1 MLNWLKIS
9 ILTLAVFVTNVAFAT
24 TDHPSG
30 RSADAALLYMPD
42 SLSRS
47 YRHTEAVKR
56 LNIERDTARAREIWL
71 EIIAQDSTYSPAL
84 YNLSRTERGGR
95 ELEYAERA
103 YRADSNNRWYA
114 QNYATQLI
122 AARKYRESMPI
133 YRALLRLNP
142 RDIDAYHAL
151 AILYAS
157 GGMPYSAIAILD
169 SAEIRTGYNLYLAS
183 MKQRM
188 LLETRQY
195 DKAIKD
201 GKRIVEEFPYDS
213 EARTNLAYAY
223 EASGRDSLA
232 ERSYEEAFRIDTT
245 NIETLVALVDYYDRK
260 GDMERMFNYER
271 RIFRDDRVSIEEKIE
286 RLELYTSDMA
296 FYSQNFFNV
305 GSVIL
310 GLMADYPTNRKV
322 VDAYASHLLGAGEDM
337 AAVDLLRRHL
347 DDATTTASDYIGL
360 VQLENHLS
368 LSELAA
374 TDLAAGLARFP
385 ESRALPLYAAIV
397 ALESDEYDKAIG
409 LAKHCLKLST
419 NDIERS
425 ETWGFIGDIYHEIGE
440 DKRAFKA
447 YDKALKYNS
456 DNVSVLNN
464 YAYFLSLLDR
474 DLERALAMSARAIE
488 LERGNATYID
498 TYAWVL
504 HRLGRNEEAKV
515 AMRQALS
522 LSGQKESA
530 LLAHYGDILWALGEK
545 FMADTYWKKAV
556 DMGYDAEEMRLHQM
570 KLKEDEKR

>member
-1 MLNWLKIS
+1 MLNWLRIS

-42 SLSRS
+42 SLSRT

-71 EIIAQDSTYSPAL
+71 DIIAQDSSYSPAL
-84 YNLSRTERGGR
+84 YNLSRIERGGR

-103 YRADSNNRWYA
+103 YRADSNNCWYA

-188 LLETRQY
+188 LIETRQY
-195 DKAIKD
+195 DKAITD
-201 GKRIVEEFPYDS
+201 GQRIVEEFPYDS
-213 EARTNLAYAY
+213 EARTNLALAY
-223 EASGRDSLA
+223 EASGCDSLA

-260 GDMERMFNYER
+260 GDMKRMFDYER
-271 RIFRDDRVSIEEKIE
+271 RIFRDERVTIEEKID
-286 RLELYTSDMA
+286 RLEQYTSDMN
-296 FYSQNFFNV
+296 FYSKNYFNV

-310 GLMADYPTNRKV
+310 GLMTDYPDNRKV
-322 VDAYASHLLGAGEDM
+322 IDAYAAHLLGGGDVE
-337 AAVDLLRRHL
+337 AAIDLLRRHL
-347 DDATTTASDYIGL
+347 NDDSTTDIDYIELIKLESVVGRKEL
-360 VQLENHLS
+360 VE
-368 LSELAA
+368 E
-374 TDLAAGLARFP
+374 DLAAGMARFP
-385 ESRALPLYAAIV
+385 ESWMIYIYAAVIRLENDDAKGAIKYAKS
-397 ALESDEYDKAIG
+397 ALKHSSNDKEI
-409 LAKHCLKLST
+409 
-419 NDIERS
+419 S
-425 ETWGFIGDIYHEIGE
+425 ETWGFIGDVYHQVED

-447 YDKALKYNS
+447 YRKALRYDEN
-456 DNVSVLNN
+456 NVMVLNN
-464 YAYFLSLLDR
+464 YAYYLSLMDK
-474 DLERALAMSARAIE
+474 DLEHALAMSSRAIE

-556 DMGYDAEEMRLHQM
+556 EMGYDAEEMRLHQM

>member
-42 SLSRS
+42 SLSRT

-56 LNIERDTARAREIWL
+56 LNIERDTTRAREIWL
-71 EIIAQDSTYSPAL
+71 EIIAQDSAYSPAL
-84 YNLSRTERGGR
+84 YNLSRIERGGR

-188 LLETRQY
+188 LIETRQY
-195 DKAIKD
+195 DKAITD
-201 GKRIVEEFPYDS
+201 GQRIVEEFPYDS
-213 EARTNLAYAY
+213 EARTNLALAY
-223 EASGRDSLA
+223 EASGCDSLA

-260 GDMERMFNYER
+260 GDMKRMFDYER
-271 RIFRDDRVSIEEKIE
+271 RIFRDDRVTIEEKID
-286 RLELYTSDMA
+286 RLEQYTSDMN
-296 FYSQNFFNV
+296 FYSKNYFNV

-310 GLMADYPTNRKV
+310 GLMADYPDNRKV
-322 VDAYASHLLGAGEDM
+322 IDAYAAHLLGGGDVE
-337 AAVDLLRRHL
+337 AAIDLLRRHL
-347 DDATTTASDYIGL
+347 NDDSTTDIDYIELIKLESVVGRKEL
-360 VQLENHLS
+360 VE
-368 LSELAA
+368 E
-374 TDLAAGLARFP
+374 DLAAGMARFP
-385 ESRALPLYAAIV
+385 ESWMIYIYAAVIRLENNDAKGAIKYAKS
-397 ALESDEYDKAIG
+397 ALKHSSNDKEI
-409 LAKHCLKLST
+409 
-419 NDIERS
+419 S
-425 ETWGFIGDIYHEIGE
+425 ETWGFIGDVYHQVED

-447 YDKALKYNS
+447 YRKALRYDEN
-456 DNVSVLNN
+456 NVMVLNN
-464 YAYFLSLLDR
+464 YAYYLSLMDK
-474 DLERALAMSARAIE
+474 DLEHALAMSSRAIE

-556 DMGYDAEEMRLHQM
+556 EMGYDAEEMRLHQM

>member
-1 MLNWLKIS
+1 
-9 ILTLAVFVTNVAFAT
+9 
-24 TDHPSG
+24 
-30 RSADAALLYMPD
+30 
-42 SLSRS
+42 
-47 YRHTEAVKR
+47 
-56 LNIERDTARAREIWL
+56 
-71 EIIAQDSTYSPAL
+71 
-84 YNLSRTERGGR
+84 
-95 ELEYAERA
+95 LEYAERA

-188 LLETRQY
+188 LIETRQY
-195 DKAIKD
+195 DKAITD
-201 GKRIVEEFPYDS
+201 GQRIVEEFPYDS
-213 EARTNLAYAY
+213 EARTNLALAY
-223 EASGRDSLA
+223 EASGCDSLA

-260 GDMERMFNYER
+260 GDMKRMFDYER
-271 RIFRDDRVSIEEKIE
+271 RIFRDERVTIEEKID
-286 RLELYTSDMA
+286 RLEQYTSDMT

-310 GLMADYPTNRKV
+310 GLMTDYPTNRKV
-322 VDAYASHLLGAGEDM
+322 VDAYASHLLGSGENM
-337 AAVDLLRRHL
+337 AAIDLLRRHL
-347 DDATTTASDYIGL
+347 DDATTTALDYISL
-360 VQLENHLS
+360 IQLESYLS
-368 LSELAA
+368 LSELVA
-374 TDLAAGLARFP
+374 TDLAAGLMRFP
-385 ESRALPLYAAIV
+385 QNRALRLYAAML
-397 ALESDEYDKAIG
+397 ALNSSEYDKAISM
-409 LAKHCLKLST
+409 AKQCLKLSAD
-419 NDIERS
+419 DIEIS

-440 DKRAFKA
+440 DKRAFRA
-447 YDKALKYNS
+447 YDKALNYNP
-456 DNVSVLNN
+456 DNVAVLNN

-474 DLERALAMSARAIE
+474 DLERALSMSARAIE

-556 DMGYDAEEMRLHQM
+556 EMGYDAEEMRLHQM
-570 KLKEDEKR
+570 KLKENEKR

>member
-1 MLNWLKIS
+1 MLNWLRIS

-42 SLSRS
+42 SLSRT

-71 EIIAQDSTYSPAL
+71 DIIAQDSSYSPAL
-84 YNLSRTERGGR
+84 YNLSRIERGGR

-103 YRADSNNRWYA
+103 YRADSNNCWYA

-188 LLETRQY
+188 LIETRQY
-195 DKAIKD
+195 DKAITD
-201 GKRIVEEFPYDS
+201 GQRIVEEFPYDS
-213 EARTNLAYAY
+213 EARTNLALAY
-223 EASGRDSLA
+223 EASGCDSLA

-260 GDMERMFNYER
+260 GDMKRMFDYER
-271 RIFRDDRVSIEEKIE
+271 RIFRDDRVTIEEKID
-286 RLELYTSDMA
+286 RLEQYTSDMN
-296 FYSQNFFNV
+296 FYSKNYFNV

-310 GLMADYPTNRKV
+310 GLMADYPDNRKV
-322 VDAYASHLLGAGEDM
+322 IDAYAAHLLGGGDVE
-337 AAVDLLRRHL
+337 AAIDLLRRHL
-347 DDATTTASDYIGL
+347 NDDSTTDIDYIELIKLESVVGRKEL
-360 VQLENHLS
+360 VDE
-368 LSELAA
+368 
-374 TDLAAGLARFP
+374 DLAAGMARFP
-385 ESRALPLYAAIV
+385 ESWMIYIYAAVIRLENNDAKGAIKYAKS
-397 ALESDEYDKAIG
+397 ALKHSSNDKEI
-409 LAKHCLKLST
+409 
-419 NDIERS
+419 S
-425 ETWGFIGDIYHEIGE
+425 ETWGFIGDVYHQVED

-447 YDKALKYNS
+447 YRKALRYDEN
-456 DNVSVLNN
+456 NVMVLNN
-464 YAYFLSLLDR
+464 YAYYLSLMDK
-474 DLERALAMSARAIE
+474 DLEHALAMSSRAIE

-556 DMGYDAEEMRLHQM
+556 EMGYDAEEMRLHQM

>member
-42 SLSRS
+42 SLSRT

-56 LNIERDTARAREIWL
+56 LNIERDTTRAREIWL
-71 EIIAQDSTYSPAL
+71 EIIAQDSAYSPAL
-84 YNLSRTERGGR
+84 YNLSRTEHGGR

-188 LLETRQY
+188 LIETRQY
-195 DKAIKD
+195 DKAITD
-201 GKRIVEEFPYDS
+201 GQRIVEEFPYDS
-213 EARTNLAYAY
+213 EARTNLALAY

-232 ERSYEEAFRIDTT
+232 ERSYEEAFRIDSTK
-245 NIETLVALVDYYDRK
+245 IETLVALVDYYDRK
-260 GDMERMFNYER
+260 GNVERMFDYER
-271 RIFRDDRVSIEEKIE
+271 RIFRDDRVTIEEKID
-286 RLELYTSDMA
+286 RLEQYTSDMN
-296 FYSQNFFNV
+296 FYSKNYFNV

-310 GLMADYPTNRKV
+310 GLMADYPDNRKV
-322 VDAYASHLLGAGEDM
+322 IDAYAAHLLGGGDVE
-337 AAVDLLRRHL
+337 AAIDLLRRHL
-347 DDATTTASDYIGL
+347 NDDSTTDIDYIELIKLESVVGHKEL
-360 VQLENHLS
+360 VE
-368 LSELAA
+368 E
-374 TDLAAGLARFP
+374 DLAAGMARFP
-385 ESRALPLYAAIV
+385 ESWMIYIYAAVIRLENDDAKGAIKYAKS
-397 ALESDEYDKAIG
+397 ALKHSSNDKEI
-409 LAKHCLKLST
+409 
-419 NDIERS
+419 S
-425 ETWGFIGDIYHEIGE
+425 ETWGFIGDVYHQVED

-447 YDKALKYNS
+447 YRKALRYDEN
-456 DNVSVLNN
+456 NVMVLNN
-464 YAYFLSLLDR
+464 YAYYLSLMDK
-474 DLERALAMSARAIE
+474 DLEHALAMSSRAIE

-556 DMGYDAEEMRLHQM
+556 EMGYDAEEMRLHQM
-570 KLKEDEKR
+570 KLKDDEKR

>member
-1 MLNWLKIS
+1 M
-9 ILTLAVFVTNVAFAT
+9 FVTNVAFAT

-42 SLSRS
+42 SLSRT

-56 LNIERDTARAREIWL
+56 LNIERDTTRAREIWL

-84 YNLSRTERGGR
+84 YNLSRIERGGR

-188 LLETRQY
+188 LIETRQY
-195 DKAIKD
+195 DKAITD
-201 GKRIVEEFPYDS
+201 GQRIVEEFPYDS
-213 EARTNLAYAY
+213 EARTNLALAY

-232 ERSYEEAFRIDTT
+232 ERSYEEAFRIDSTK
-245 NIETLVALVDYYDRK
+245 IETLVALVDYYDRK
-260 GDMERMFNYER
+260 GNVERMFDYER
-271 RIFRDDRVSIEEKIE
+271 RIFRDDRVTIEEKID
-286 RLELYTSDMA
+286 RLEQYTSDMN
-296 FYSQNFFNV
+296 FYSKNYFNV

-310 GLMADYPTNRKV
+310 GLMADYPDNRKV
-322 VDAYASHLLGAGEDM
+322 IDAYAAHLLGGGDVE
-337 AAVDLLRRHL
+337 AAIDLLRRHL
-347 DDATTTASDYIGL
+347 NDDSTTDIDYIELIKLESVVGRKEL
-360 VQLENHLS
+360 VE
-368 LSELAA
+368 E
-374 TDLAAGLARFP
+374 DLAAGMARFP
-385 ESRALPLYAAIV
+385 ESWTIYIYAAVIRLENDDAKGAIKYAKS
-397 ALESDEYDKAIG
+397 ALKHSSNDKEI
-409 LAKHCLKLST
+409 
-419 NDIERS
+419 S
-425 ETWGFIGDIYHEIGE
+425 EAWGFIGDVYHQVED

-447 YDKALKYNS
+447 YRKALRYDEN
-456 DNVSVLNN
+456 NVMVLNN
-464 YAYFLSLLDR
+464 YAYYLSLMDK
-474 DLERALAMSARAIE
+474 DLEHALAMSSRAIE

-498 TYAWVL
+498 TFAWVL

-522 LSGQKESA
+522 LSGQKEAA

-556 DMGYDAEEMRLHQM
+556 EMGYDAEEMRLHQM
-570 KLKEDEKR
+570 KLKDDEKR

>member
-1 MLNWLKIS
+1 M
-9 ILTLAVFVTNVAFAT
+9 FVTNVAFAT

-42 SLSRS
+42 SLSRT

-71 EIIAQDSTYSPAL
+71 DIIAQDSSYSPAL
-84 YNLSRTERGGR
+84 YNLSRIERGGR

-103 YRADSNNRWYA
+103 YRADSNNCWYA

-188 LLETRQY
+188 LIETRQY
-195 DKAIKD
+195 DKAITD
-201 GKRIVEEFPYDS
+201 GQRIVEEFPYDS
-213 EARTNLAYAY
+213 EARTNLALAY
-223 EASGRDSLA
+223 EASGCDSLA

-260 GDMERMFNYER
+260 GDMKRMFDYER
-271 RIFRDDRVSIEEKIE
+271 RIFRDERVTIEEKID
-286 RLELYTSDMA
+286 RLEQYTSDMN
-296 FYSQNFFNV
+296 FYSKNYFNV

-310 GLMADYPTNRKV
+310 GLMTDYPDNRKV
-322 VDAYASHLLGAGEDM
+322 IDAYAAHLLGGGDVE
-337 AAVDLLRRHL
+337 AAIDLLRRHL
-347 DDATTTASDYIGL
+347 NDDSTTDIDYIELIKLESVVGRKEL
-360 VQLENHLS
+360 VE
-368 LSELAA
+368 E
-374 TDLAAGLARFP
+374 DLAAGMARFP
-385 ESRALPLYAAIV
+385 ESWMIYIYAAVIRLENDDAKGAIKYAKS
-397 ALESDEYDKAIG
+397 ALKHSSNDKEI
-409 LAKHCLKLST
+409 
-419 NDIERS
+419 S
-425 ETWGFIGDIYHEIGE
+425 ETWGFIGDVYHQVED

-447 YDKALKYNS
+447 YRKALRYDEN
-456 DNVSVLNN
+456 NVMVLNN
-464 YAYFLSLLDR
+464 YAYYLSLMDK
-474 DLERALAMSARAIE
+474 DLEHALARSSRAIE

-504 HRLGRNEEAKV
+504 HRLGRNDEAQV

-556 DMGYDAEEMRLHQM
+556 EMGYDAEEMRLHQM

>member
-1 MLNWLKIS
+1 MLNWLRIS

-42 SLSRS
+42 SLSRT

-71 EIIAQDSTYSPAL
+71 DIIAQDSSYSPAL
-84 YNLSRTERGGR
+84 YNLSRIERGGR

-188 LLETRQY
+188 LIETRQY
-195 DKAIKD
+195 DKAITD
-201 GKRIVEEFPYDS
+201 GQRIVEEFPYDS
-213 EARTNLAYAY
+213 EARTNLALAY
-223 EASGRDSLA
+223 EASGCDSLA

-245 NIETLVALVDYYDRK
+245 NIETLVALVDYYDRN
-260 GDMERMFNYER
+260 GDMKRMFDYER
-271 RIFRDDRVSIEEKIE
+271 RIFRDDRVTIEEKID
-286 RLELYTSDMA
+286 RLEQYTSDMT

-310 GLMADYPTNRKV
+310 GLMTDYPDNRKV
-322 VDAYASHLLGAGEDM
+322 IDAYAAHLLGGGDVE
-337 AAVDLLRRHL
+337 AAIDLLRRHL
-347 DDATTTASDYIGL
+347 NDDSTTDIDYIELIKLESVVGRKEL
-360 VQLENHLS
+360 VE
-368 LSELAA
+368 E
-374 TDLAAGLARFP
+374 DLAAGMARFP
-385 ESRALPLYAAIV
+385 ESWMIYIYAAVIRLENNDAKGAIKYAKS
-397 ALESDEYDKAIG
+397 ALKHSSNDKEI
-409 LAKHCLKLST
+409 
-419 NDIERS
+419 S
-425 ETWGFIGDIYHEIGE
+425 ETWGFIGDVYHQVED

-447 YDKALKYNS
+447 YRKALRYDEN
-456 DNVSVLNN
+456 NVMVLNN
-464 YAYFLSLLDR
+464 YAYYLSLMDK
-474 DLERALAMSARAIE
+474 DLEHALAMSSRAIE

-556 DMGYDAEEMRLHQM
+556 EMGYDAEEMRLHQM

>member
-1 MLNWLKIS
+1 M
-9 ILTLAVFVTNVAFAT
+9 AFAT

-42 SLSRS
+42 SLSRT

-71 EIIAQDSTYSPAL
+71 DIIAQDSSYSPAL
-84 YNLSRTERGGR
+84 YNLSRIERGGR

-103 YRADSNNRWYA
+103 YRADSNNCWYA

-188 LLETRQY
+188 LIETRQY
-195 DKAIKD
+195 DKAITD
-201 GKRIVEEFPYDS
+201 GQRIVEEFPYDS
-213 EARTNLAYAY
+213 EARTNLALAY
-223 EASGRDSLA
+223 EASGCDSLA

-260 GDMERMFNYER
+260 GDMKRMFDYER
-271 RIFRDDRVSIEEKIE
+271 RIFRDERVTIEEKID
-286 RLELYTSDMA
+286 RLEQYTSDMN
-296 FYSQNFFNV
+296 FYSKNYFNV

-310 GLMADYPTNRKV
+310 GLMTDYPDNRKV
-322 VDAYASHLLGAGEDM
+322 IDAYAAHLLGGGDVE
-337 AAVDLLRRHL
+337 AAIDLLRRHL
-347 DDATTTASDYIGL
+347 NDDSTTDIDYIELIKLESVVGRKEL
-360 VQLENHLS
+360 VE
-368 LSELAA
+368 E
-374 TDLAAGLARFP
+374 DLAAGMARFP
-385 ESRALPLYAAIV
+385 ESWMIYIYAAVIRLENDDAKGAIKYAKS
-397 ALESDEYDKAIG
+397 ALKHSSNDKEI
-409 LAKHCLKLST
+409 
-419 NDIERS
+419 S
-425 ETWGFIGDIYHEIGE
+425 ETWGFIGDVYHQVED

-447 YDKALKYNS
+447 YRKALRYDEN
-456 DNVSVLNN
+456 NVMVLNN
-464 YAYFLSLLDR
+464 YAYYLSLMDK
-474 DLERALAMSARAIE
+474 DLEHALAMSSRAIE

-556 DMGYDAEEMRLHQM
+556 EMGYDAEEMRLHQM